1 MRKNS
6 ILFAPKSN
14 RGRRGVVVSVLFPQL
29 DGPGYDSHHHPSCLD
44 VLFFIVFLMVY
55 ALGDYCIDK
64 YTCLEVI
71 FLLIW
76 RELAECGSER
86 SRTSCRKVLDK

>member
-1 MRKNS
+1 M
-6 ILFAPKSN
+6 AQ
-14 RGRRGVVVSVLFPQL
+14 GTVLTTVRLALTF
-29 DGPGYDSHHHPSCLD
+29 Y
-44 VLFFIVFLMVY
+44 FFLVFLMVY

-76 RELAECGSER
+76 QEMA
-86 SRTSCRKVLDK
+86 